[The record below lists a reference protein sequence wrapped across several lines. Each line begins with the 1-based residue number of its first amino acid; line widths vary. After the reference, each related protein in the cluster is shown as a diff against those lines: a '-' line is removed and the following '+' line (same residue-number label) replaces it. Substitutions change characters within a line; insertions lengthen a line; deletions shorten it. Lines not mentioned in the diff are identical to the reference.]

1 VDELTLYD
9 TTRDE
14 LRRRLSGRFPEDFDL
29 ENTVTAYAYWVCTVM
44 RNHGKDW
51 ESAVQQ
57 YVDLALRDA
66 ALEAQAEQIEVAVL
80 RRELAACA
88 APLLDVG
95 AGWGRFAALYA
106 ACGLEAVYTEPADLG
121 CRLLWRNALTRSARC
136 KGQALCFPAGAF
148 QSVVIGWVLHHDP
161 APLRSGDFAR
171 DVPATAIMGEIARVL
186 APGGR
191 LLSIEPLSGDFDA
204 QKWRGLV
211 ESAGF
216 AVEKLEVFFDL
227 SSSDKKSEQY
237 AFLVAVRRAE

>member
-14 LRRRLSGRFPEDFDL
+14 LRRRLSGRFPADFDL

-106 ACGLEAVYTEPADLG
+106 ACGLETVYTEPADLG

-136 KGQALCFPAGAF
+136 LGQALCFPAGAF
-148 QSVVIGWVLHHDP
+148 QSAVIGWVLHHD
-161 APLRSGDFAR
+161 AP
-171 DVPATAIMGEIARVL
+171 DVPAAAIMGEIARVL
-186 APGGR
+186 APSGR
-191 LLSIEPLSGDFDA
+191 LLSIEPLSGDFNA
-204 QKWRGLV
+204 QKWRWLV

-227 SSSDKKSEQY
+227 SASDKKGEQY
-237 AFLVAVRRAE
+237 AFLVAVRCAG